1 MPKLELH
8 HRILIA
14 LVLGATLGM
23 VLNRLGASGALDPT
37 IVDNIAYGGKQ
48 AGTLFLRLLKMVV
61 VPLIVC
67 SLISGVT
74 GMGDLDRLGKLGG
87 RTFVFY
93 MATSLLAIA
102 TGILVVNLL
111 QPGVGVDLAALQ
123 ATVEESGKKPSVVES
138 DRSIMTILWDQ
149 ILRMVPTNPIK
160 AAADGDMLPMIF
172 FSIVFGVGL
181 SLSKH
186 DGAKQLAKLV
196 KVGFDV
202 MMRITMWIIDLAPYG
217 VFGFILYTTA
227 TLGAQVFAILAMY
240 MITVVIALGVHAFVT
255 LPILLRVLGG
265 RSPLDYA
272 RSMQKALLTAFSTA
286 SSNATLPL
294 TMRCVED
301 EAGVSQKTSAF
312 VLPLGA
318 TINMDGTALYE
329 AVAVLFIAQA
339 YGHDLGLAQQIIVAF
354 TALLAS
360 IGAAGIPHAGLVM
373 MVIVLEAVGLPT
385 SAVALILGVDRVLDM
400 CRTTVNVWSDSTAAA
415 LIDRYDRS
423 LGDASD
429 SVDPGDEATA
439 DSA

>member
-1 MPKLELH
+1 MRKLELH

-14 LVLGATLGM
+14 LFLGATVGLL
-23 VLNRLGASGALDPT
+23 LNRLGHNGTLEASTVETAALT
-37 IVDNIAYGGKQ
+37 GKKL
-48 AGTLFLRLLKMVV
+48 GTLFLRLLKMVV

-74 GMGDLDRLGKLGG
+74 GMGNLNRLGKLGG
-87 RTFVFY
+87 RTFIFY
-93 MATSLLAIA
+93 MATSLLAIG
-102 TGILVVNLL
+102 TGIIVVNLL
-111 QPGVGVDLAALQ
+111 QPGVGIDLAALQ
-123 ATVEESGKKPSVVES
+123 ATVEESGKKPSVMDG
-138 DRSIMTILWDQ
+138 DRSVAGILWDQ
-149 ILRMVPTNPIK
+149 VVRMIPTNPVK
-160 AAADGDMLPMIF
+160 AAADGDMLPLIF
-172 FSIVFGVGL
+172 FSIVFGIFL
-181 SLSKH
+181 SMSKH
-186 DGAKQLAKLV
+186 VGAKQMGDLIGA
-196 KVGFDV
+196 GFDV
-202 MMRITMWIIDLAPYG
+202 MMKITMWIIGLAPYG

-227 TLGAQVFAILAMY
+227 TIGAEIFVILGWY
-240 MITVVIALGVHAFVT
+240 MITVVVALAVHAFIT
-255 LPILLRVLGG
+255 LPILLRTLGG
-265 RSPLDYA
+265 RSPIAYA
-272 RSMQKALLTAFSTA
+272 RNMQKALLTAFSTA

-301 EAGVSQKTSAF
+301 EAGISQKTSAF

-339 YGHDLGLAQQIIVAF
+339 YGYELSLAQQLIVAF

-385 SAVALILGVDRVLDM
+385 DAVALILGVDRVLDM

-423 LGDASD
+423 LGESESPA
-429 SVDPGDEATA
+429 PTEE
-439 DSA
+439 